1 MPNIKAAPAQISGIS
16 ILSKSFNGRASV
28 PVAMAAIKKLF
39 IKLLLIAMVEIKTAV
54 KQAILPAI
62 VLSLEIFRC
71 CLPQNFPTRLARPSP
86 RAKAII
92 PILASLNGKIR
103 RVLITPIERVTG
115 PSTNFPL
122 SRSRAAKP
130 VMLETIKI

>member
-1 MPNIKAAPAQISGIS
+1 MPNIKAVPAQTSGIS
-16 ILSKSFNGRASV
+16 ILSKSFKGRASV
-28 PVAMAAIKKLF
+28 PAAMAAIKKLF

-130 VMLETIKI
+130 VMFEIIKI